1 MISNKKNEYLCT
13 IFLLTYNHETT
24 IRKTIESI
32 LAQKTQYPFIV
43 KILEDC
49 STDKTLNICKEY
61 VEKYP
66 DLFKLIAQPVNTN
79 REHIKWAKENEINTK
94 FWCLIE
100 GDDWYLNESWIE
112 KSLSYLN
119 TNKDYNCYCG
129 DVLFSKTSADNG
141 WSCVID
147 EQNKTYEEIGHEL
160 SFKNYIYIQTSARMY
175 RNIIN
180 FKNITTIPTSDIY
193 VWYIFLEKGKTYFE
207 HEIMSQYNIN
217 EQGIWNKKS
226 SSEKLN
232 NQILTAITCNE
243 YFKYKYAKFFA
254 KQIPDPKLKKLK
266 KYFRYK
272 IAMWIYTKNYK
283 KENSI

>member
-66 DLFKLIAQPVNTN
+66 DLFKLIAQPVNTKG
-79 REHIKWAKENEINTK
+79 EHSRWAKEKEINSPYWTT
-94 FWCLIE
+94 IE
-100 GDDWYLNESWIE
+100 GDDWYLNELYFE
-112 KSLSYLN
+112 KSLSFMESHKNYS
-119 TNKDYNCYCG
+119 CYCG
-129 DVLFSKTSADNG
+129 DVLFGKIGENNS

-147 EQNKTYEEIGHEL
+147 EQNKTYDTIGHEL
-160 SFKNYIYIQTSARMY
+160 SFKNYVYIHPGARMY
-175 RNIIN
+175 RNIFD
-180 FKNITTIPTSDIY
+180 FKKLKKIPLKDIY
-193 VWYIFLEKGKTYFE
+193 LWYLYLDRGKVFFE

-217 EQGIWNKKS
+217 PAGMWNKNTT
-226 SSEKLN
+226 EQKLKI
-232 NQILTAITCNE
+232 QINSAIVCNE
-243 YFKYKYAKFFA
+243 FFKYKYAKFFA
-254 KQIPDPKLKKLK
+254 KQIHDPKLKKLK

-272 IAMWIYTKNYK
+272 IAMWIYTKTYK
-283 KENSI
+283 KENK